1 MSTPEMTELSVQGES
16 IQQLSSQYTAKQ
28 FLVNRRYQ
36 RKLVWAVEEKSK
48 LVDSVLKRLP
58 IPLILLAEAA
68 YKGVSRLEVIDGLQR
83 LNALFSFIENE
94 FPVDGKYF
102 DLQTLADTK
111 FLMDEGRLRQMQPV
125 LDRALCRDV
134 TIHVVS
140 EGVGVQGFPVTAVRI
155 ASNAVRPCLRAV
167 AT

>member
-1 MSTPEMTELSVQGES
+1 MTELSVQGES

-111 FLMDEGRLRQMQPV
+111 FL
-125 LDRALCRDV
+125 
-134 TIHVVS
+134 
-140 EGVGVQGFPVTAVRI
+140 
-155 ASNAVRPCLRAV
+155 
-167 AT
+167 